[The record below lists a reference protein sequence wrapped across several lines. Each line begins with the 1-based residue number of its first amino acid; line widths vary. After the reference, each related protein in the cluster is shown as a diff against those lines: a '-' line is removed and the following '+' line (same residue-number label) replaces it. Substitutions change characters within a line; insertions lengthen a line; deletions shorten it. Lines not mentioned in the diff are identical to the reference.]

1 MMIVNILQEISV
13 PQLSLAL
20 PAPTLEAEVS
30 GMEEMEAASDTF
42 QIFVAS
48 MSYGQHSGAGRTIT
62 LNDVSDSTQVFQLK
76 QMIQKKIQTPSN
88 LYRLVFS
95 GKILE
100 DSKTMAYYG
109 IAKDCTIHQV

>member
-13 PQLSLAL
+13 PQLNLAL
-20 PAPTLEAEVS
+20 PAPALEAEVS
-30 GMEEMEAASDTF
+30 GMEEMEAGSDTF
-42 QIFVAS
+42 QISVAS
-48 MSYGQHSGAGRTIT
+48 VFGQHSGAGRTIT
-62 LNDVSDSTQVFQLK
+62 LNDISDSTHVSTIKQL
-76 QMIQKKIQTPSN
+76 IEKKTRTPSN